1 MTETTNLYNRADT
14 AALQVVI
21 ELIRQGSLKT
31 GVLGREATQIIETH
45 KQLTE
50 YFDSIKPA
58 PKGNG
63 PSSLA

>member
-21 ELIRQGSLKT
+21 ELIRHGSLKA
-31 GVLGREATQIIETH
+31 GLPGREADSIIAAH

-50 YFDSIKPA
+50 YFSTIKPES
-58 PKGNG
+58 KRNG
-63 PSSLA
+63 QSSLA